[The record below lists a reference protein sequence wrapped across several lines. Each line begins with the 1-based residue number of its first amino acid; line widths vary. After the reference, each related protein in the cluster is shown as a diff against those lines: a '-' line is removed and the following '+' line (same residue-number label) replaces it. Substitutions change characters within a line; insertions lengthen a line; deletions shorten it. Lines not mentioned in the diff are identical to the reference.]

1 MRVIKESKER
11 KNEILDIAEHLFN
24 EKGYAKTTIDDILKE
39 SGIAKGTLYY
49 HFKSKEDILS
59 AMIERQIERRKQSIR
74 QIAEDKTISAA
85 EKLFQ
90 VITLL
95 SKSGTLA
102 DGLHEKENSELHQKS
117 FTRSLMRFAPIV
129 TDIIEQGIKSGE
141 FSTPYPRES
150 VELLFCASQLH
161 DPGVFVWTKEERRRK
176 VEAFFWILEL
186 TLGISDDAKA
196 ELYRLAGISK
206 EVSENNG

>member
-59 AMIERQIERRKQSIR
+59 AMIERQIERRKQSIQ

-117 FTRSLMRFAPIV
+117 FTRSLMLFAPIV

>member
-90 VITLL
+90 VIILL

>member
-11 KNEILDIAEHLFN
+11 KNEILDIVEHLFN
-24 EKGYAKTTIDDILKE
+24 EKGYAKTTVDDILKE

-117 FTRSLMRFAPIV
+117 FTRSLMRFAPIM

-186 TLGISDDAKA
+186 TLGMSDDAKA

>member
-117 FTRSLMRFAPIV
+117 FTRSLMLFAPIV